1 MEPLPSQDPKPW
13 ETLASHYLFQKPWLK
28 LRQDRVRLPHGSIIE
43 EYFVW
48 EFPPWINVIA
58 QTPDQQLVLIRQ
70 FRHAVGRVHYELPA
84 GVCDPGDASPLEAAR
99 RELLEETG
107 FGGGH
112 WQDWMILSA
121 NPAMQTNLSHTFLA
135 TGVELLQPPNL
146 EATEDI
152 TVHLVPREEA
162 QRIVLEG
169 EMIQALQVAPLLKYF
184 LAG

>member
-1 MEPLPSQDPKPW
+1 
-13 ETLASHYLFQKPWLK
+13 
-28 LRQDRVRLPHGSIIE
+28 VRLPHGSIIE
-43 EYFVW
+43 EYFVL

-58 QTPDQQLVLIRQ
+58 QARDQQLVLIRQ

-84 GVCDPGDASPLEAAR
+84 GVCDPGDANPLEAAQ

-112 WQDWMILSA
+112 WQEWMTLSA
-121 NPAMQTNLSHTFLA
+121 NPAMQTNMSHTFLA
-135 TGVELLQPPNL
+135 TGVELIQPPNL

-152 TVHLVPREEA
+152 IVHLVPREEA
-162 QRIVLEG
+162 RRIVLAG

-184 LAG
+184 LGG